1 MRIVL
6 GKKKK
11 ESVKDSYK
19 TLHWLTV
26 EQGIVFKAL
35 LLIFKCL
42 NDMGPVP
49 LANLLVPKYSFD
61 NYSFAIKL
69 EEGTFR
75 AMTPHGKP
83 AFIFYAPRIWNCL
96 PDVLRACCNVSTFKS
111 LLKTHIFSHFDKFKS
126 SVNKYTQ
133 II

>member
-49 LANLLVPKYSFD
+49 LANLLVPLNNPWVRSD
-61 NYSFAIKL
+61 V
-69 EEGTFR
+69 FR
-75 AMTPHGKP
+75 
-83 AFIFYAPRIWNCL
+83 
-96 PDVLRACCNVSTFKS
+96 V
-111 LLKTHIFSHFDKFKS
+111 
-126 SVNKYTQ
+126 
-133 II
+133 